1 MKLKHSTRDKKT
13 GTEIVYNVASSD
25 GYVPDQVQHRVQTST
40 TTLKPSTAATITTVP
55 SFKKLFGKKLKEK
68 AKSKKRK
75 AALVEK
81 MKTMFQNLHKK
92 FEEKKVNISKN
103 PEVTILLSIL

>member
-1 MKLKHSTRDKKT
+1 M
-13 GTEIVYNVASSD
+13 YNVASSD
-25 GYVPDQVQHRVQTST
+25 GYVPDQLQQNEIQTSAT
-40 TTLKPSTAATITTVP
+40 TTLKPLTAAPTVTV
-55 SFKKLFGKKLKEK
+55 SRFKKLFGKKLKEE

-92 FEEKKVNISKN
+92 FEEKKVNTATN
-103 PEVTILLSIL
+103 PKVTITYM

>member
-1 MKLKHSTRDKKT
+1 M
-13 GTEIVYNVASSD
+13 YNVASSD
-25 GYVPDQVQHRVQTST
+25 GYVPDQLHQHEILTST
-40 TTLKPSTAATITTVP
+40 TTLKPPTAMPTTTTTVS

-92 FEEKKVNISKN
+92 FEEKKVNIETN
-103 PEVTILLSIL
+103 PKVTITYKICLLNENE

>member
-25 GYVPDQVQHRVQTST
+25 GYVPDQVQHQIQTST
-40 TTLKPSTAATITTVP
+40 TTLRPSTAATTA
-55 SFKKLFGKKLKEK
+55 SFKKLFGEKLREK

-103 PEVTILLSIL
+103 PEVTILKSIL

>member
-1 MKLKHSTRDKKT
+1 M
-13 GTEIVYNVASSD
+13 YNVASSD
-25 GYVPDQVQHRVQTST
+25 GYVPDQLQQHEILTST
-40 TTLKPSTAATITTVP
+40 TTLKPPTAMPTTTTTVS
-55 SFKKLFGKKLKEK
+55 SFKKLFGKKLKEE

-92 FEEKKVNISKN
+92 FEEKKVNTAKN
-103 PEVTILLSIL
+103 PKVYKRCLLNENE